1 MMGGGSPSPHMLPP
15 DDEAIRCNCGFSAV
29 VNRRLSYKAGLFIE
43 DELEITG
50 SVLLLYFHFTVG
62 SVVTQVRRKDGADY
76 LL

>member
-1 MMGGGSPSPHMLPP
+1 MSPSPHMLPP

-50 SVLLLYFHFTVG
+50 SFVFTFIL
-62 SVVTQVRRKDGADY
+62 SF
-76 LL
+76 